1 MELHQKCSEK
11 LIHNRLRNRSYS
23 ADMVHTPLPKNE
35 NKVKKVMH
43 SIVDYATAALL
54 LGIWVWFFFVLP
66 KSGR

>member
-1 MELHQKCSEK
+1 
-11 LIHNRLRNRSYS
+11 
-23 ADMVHTPLPKNE
+23 MVGTPLPKNE